1 LNHFPYEGF
10 KGKIPDYFCVLGCL
24 KYLKSDNIKPVVCL
38 VHQILKL
45 GKGCY
50 IGIGGI
56 VGISGAGISS
66 V

>member
-38 VHQILKL
+38 VHRVPPARVR
-45 GKGCY
+45 G
-50 IGIGGI
+50 
-56 VGISGAGISS
+56 
-66 V
+66 